1 LSIIEIELGIMI
13 DIQIPA
19 DFNPQEIEY
28 IEQAALQALQR
39 GGSSAQVDLSIVL
52 TNDEELRRLNLQFLG
67 IDAPTDVLSFPAGE
81 HDPETANLYLGDVII
96 SLPSAQSQ
104 AEQGGHTIEDELRL
118 LTVHGVL
125 HLLGFDHAEAG
136 DRDHMWLL
144 QDAILADLGCKVRTP
159 KG

>member
-1 LSIIEIELGIMI
+1 MI

>member
-1 LSIIEIELGIMI
+1 MSIIEIELGIMI

-19 DFNPQEIEY
+19 EFKPQEKEY

-39 GGSSAQVDLSIVL
+39 GGSSPQVDLSIVL
-52 TNDEELRRLNLQFLG
+52 TNDEELRRLNQQFLD

-81 HDPETANLYLGDVII
+81 NDPETGILYLGDVII

-104 AEQGGHTIEDELRL
+104 AEQGGHTLHDELQL

-136 DRDHMWLL
+136 DRDHMWQL
-144 QDAILADLGCKVRTP
+144 QDAILESLGCNVRTP
-159 KG
+159 KD